1 MVIPCWYLPRLLSNP
16 ASRNSPRCSQATLVP
31 RGEQDGS
38 VRVPWSTDLG
48 ADGRPQLVEQAT
60 LDPLQSTLDI
70 GIGQRA
76 VRGPQD
82 QSDGERFLA
91 RSRLWTAV
99 DVGESDRLDHCLTGG
114 PDRFQHGRVRCRLV
128 ENDPEIAYRGR
139 ITGRWRDLRW

>member
-38 VRVPWSTDLG
+38 VGVPRSTDLR

-60 LDPLQSTLDI
+60 LDPLQGTLDVD
-70 GIGQRA
+70 IGQRA
-76 VRGPQD
+76 LRGPQHQPD
-82 QSDGERFLA
+82 SERFLA
-91 RSRLWTAV
+91 RSCLWTAIH
-99 DVGESDRLDHCLTGG
+99 VGERDRLDRCLTGG
-114 PDRFQHGRVRCRLV
+114 PDRFQDGRVRRRLV

-139 ITGRWRDLRW
+139 VTGRWRDLRR